1 MLPITGF
8 LIYFTYFYQTL
19 TFWAIIF
26 AVCTWMLL
34 TKLIAIGGEYFKAH
48 EIKSLSW
55 CIRVCGIFIYYFSPL
70 FTLIWASIKFSDSG
84 MAILLGLL
92 WYVAIVARYLSD
104 RIHKYNIKMFTDII

>member
-55 CIRVCGIFIYYFSPL
+55 CIRYAESSFITFRPCLRSY
-70 FTLIWASIKFSDSG
+70 
-84 MAILLGLL
+84 GLL
-92 WYVAIVARYLSD
+92 
-104 RIHKYNIKMFTDII
+104 